1 MAFFASPYNAGAIFE
16 GYLKAPKPIALRPQV
31 DTLLSMSY
39 VLASPQLM
47 AEAAAALASIGSTM
61 STANADA
68 SASTTEVAPP
78 AADAVSAALAA
89 LFGAHAL
96 GYQKFSAEV
105 VAFHDRFVQAVTTG
119 AASYATVEAANAPT
133 LL

>member
-1 MAFFASPYNAGAIFE
+1 
-16 GYLKAPKPIALRPQV
+16 
-31 DTLLSMSY
+31 MSY
-39 VLASPQLM
+39 VLVSPQM
-47 AEAAAALASIGSTM
+47 MEAAAAALANIGSTM
-61 STANADA
+61 SAANADA
-68 SASTTEVAPP
+68 SASTTEVAAP

-105 VAFHDRFVQAVTTG
+105 AAFHDRFVQAVAAG
-119 AASYATVEAANAPT
+119 AGSYATVEAANAPT

>member
-1 MAFFASPYNAGAIFE
+1 
-16 GYLKAPKPIALRPQV
+16 
-31 DTLLSMSY
+31 MSF
-39 VLASPQLM
+39 VLASPQM
-47 AEAAAALASIGSTM
+47 MEAAASALAGIGSAM

-96 GYQKFSAEV
+96 GYQKFSSEV
-105 VAFHDRFVQAVTTG
+105 AAFHDRFVQSVAAG
-119 AASYATVEAANAPT
+119 AASYATVEAANASPLQT
-133 LL
+133 VE